1 MDLPVVPL
9 INVIRR
15 ILEYYF
21 LQLCGYEGSTLGQQI
36 LKDTR
41 HCFVDENG
49 NEDLEKYHIA
59 QTMLA
64 YINAN
69 SISMND
75 DMHHV
80 DDSLDV
86 AECRKTFEKLFA
98 IMGQDQHYNKMM
110 GQY

>member
-1 MDLPVVPL
+1 
-9 INVIRR
+9 
-15 ILEYYF
+15 
-21 LQLCGYEGSTLGQQI
+21 
-36 LKDTR
+36 
-41 HCFVDENG
+41 
-49 NEDLEKYHIA
+49 
-59 QTMLA
+59 MLA

-86 AECRKTFEKLFA
+86 AECRKTFKKLFA